1 MSISLRLKWNDNR
14 PKAKGTIK
22 PKAPHGRQVTVW
34 FDQETFDEIAS
45 LARKS
50 NCSFAEQVRTL
61 VTWGLLSLTA
71 EDEVLLAKPTSFAGS
86 ARPAGAPRAEAVSG
100 HKL

>member
-1 MSISLRLKWNDNR
+1 MSVSLRLKWNDNR
-14 PKAKGTIK
+14 PKARGTIK
-22 PKAPHGRQVTVW
+22 PKAPHGRQITIW

-61 VTWGLLSLTA
+61 VTWGSMSLTDG
-71 EDEVLLAKPTSFAGS
+71 DEVLLAKPTSFAGS
-86 ARPAGAPRAEAVSG
+86 ARPVAAPRAGAVSG
-100 HKL
+100 RRP

>member
-1 MSISLRLKWNDNR
+1 MSVSLRLKWNDNR
-14 PKAKGTIK
+14 PKARGTIK
-22 PKAPHGRQVTVW
+22 PKAPHGRQITIW

-61 VTWGLLSLTA
+61 VTWGLMSLTDG
-71 EDEVLLAKPTSFAGS
+71 DEILLAKPTYVAGS
-86 ARPAGAPRAEAVSG
+86 ARPVAAPRAGAVSG
-100 HKL
+100 RRP